1 MINNEFHLIGTAV
14 SDFKEISNKRFAMYG
29 LMIEVEKFGGN
40 HFETEVIVYN
50 NNNRVDVKQ
59 RIYGQQ
65 IAVNGYIDT
74 MTLPDNSIKTK
85 LIVQNIL
92 ILNKKKVFN
101 NAQTQEHA
109 QPQTQ
114 KEDTE
119 VDDDL
124 PF

>member
-14 SDFKEISNKRFAMYG
+14 SDFIEISNKRFTMYG
-29 LMIEVEKFGGN
+29 LMVEVEKFGGN

-74 MTLPDNSIKTK
+74 TTLPDNSIKTK

-101 NAQTQEHA
+101 NTQTQEHA
-109 QPQTQ
+109 QPQTL